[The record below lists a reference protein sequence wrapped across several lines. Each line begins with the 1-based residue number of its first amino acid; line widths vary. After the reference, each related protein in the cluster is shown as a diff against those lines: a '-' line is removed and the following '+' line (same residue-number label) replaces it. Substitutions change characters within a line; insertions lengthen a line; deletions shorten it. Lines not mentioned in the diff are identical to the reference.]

1 MREKNS
7 GTCFQENKAVK
18 ACKYGRNLSESV
30 KYSLMRKNLKS
41 KEESFDI
48 HVPTNGNKLLEKILE
63 EINSN
68 IEIRTLWTVINVNAI
83 ERLGMSDHGPVHFQ
97 IVANIALRLSRLLSE
112 AGVPMTVTKNYGLS
126 NDYAEAIV
134 LFGSLFHDF
143 GMSIEREG
151 HEEFSLIIANNIL
164 RETLSFLPVR
174 ERTIV
179 VSEALHSIISH
190 RKGGRPLTIEAGIVR
205 VADALD
211 MSEGRSRIPY
221 EAGEVNIH
229 SVSAAAIDRVEIKR
243 GKDKPI
249 SVDIIMNNSSG
260 IFQIDD
266 LLKGKVKGS
275 GLEKYIDVSASI
287 AAKMEKKLIDKLE
300 FRE

>member
-1 MREKNS
+1 M
-7 GTCFQENKAVK
+7 V
-18 ACKYGRNLSESV
+18 
-30 KYSLMRKNLKS
+30 KNLKS

-48 HVPTNGNKLLEKILE
+48 HVPLNGNSVLEKTLQN
-63 EINSN
+63 INSDV
-68 IEIRTLWTVINVNAI
+68 EVRTLWNVINVNAI

-97 IVANIALRLSRLLSE
+97 IVANIALKLARILQAS
-112 AGVPMTVTKNYGLS
+112 GVEMSITKNYGLGR
-126 NDYAEAIV
+126 DYAEVVILCA
-134 LFGSLFHDF
+134 SLFHDL

-151 HEEFSLIIANNIL
+151 HEGFSLILANSIL
-164 RETLSFLPVR
+164 KEILSFMPVK

-179 VSEALHSIISH
+179 ASEILHAIISH
-190 RKGGRPLTIEAGIVR
+190 RAGGRPLTVEAGIVR

-229 SVSAAAIDRVEIKR
+229 SISAAAIDAVEIRK

-249 SVDIIMNNSSG
+249 LINILMNNSAG

-266 LLKGKVKGS
+266 LLKSKVKGS
-275 GLEKYIDVSASI
+275 GLEKYIDVEANMSP
-287 AAKMEKKLIDKLE
+287 KGEKRLIDKLDFE
-300 FRE
+300 E

>member
-1 MREKNS
+1 M
-7 GTCFQENKAVK
+7 NK
-18 ACKYGRNLSESV
+18 L
-30 KYSLMRKNLKS
+30 LKS

-48 HVPTNGNKLLEKILE
+48 HVPTNGNVLLEKTLKN
-63 EINSN
+63 INSN

-97 IVANIALRLSRLLSE
+97 IVANIALKLARLLQ
-112 AGVPMTVTKNYGLS
+112 GVGVKMTITKNYGLS
-126 NDYAEAIV
+126 KDYAEIV
-134 LFGSLFHDF
+134 ILFGSLFHDF

-151 HEEFSLIIANNIL
+151 HEEFSLILANNIIK
-164 RETLSFLPVR
+164 ETLSFLPVR

-179 VSEALHSIISH
+179 TSEALHSIISH

-229 SVSAAAIDRVEIKR
+229 SVSATAIDKVEIKK
-243 GKDKPI
+243 GKDRPVHVNI
-249 SVDIIMNNSSG
+249 VMNNSSG

-266 LLKGKVKGS
+266 LLKGKIKGS
-275 GLEKYIDVSASI
+275 GLEKYIEVTASI
-287 AAKMEKKLIDKLE
+287 PYEKEKKLISKLE
-300 FRE
+300 FKKEG

>member
-1 MREKNS
+1 MIREK
-7 GTCFQENKAVK
+7 GVEYPLMVK
-18 ACKYGRNLSESV
+18 I
-30 KYSLMRKNLKS
+30 LKS
-41 KEESFDI
+41 KEETFDI
-48 HVPTNGNKLLEKILE
+48 HVPTNGNKLLENVLQI
-63 EINSN
+63 INSN
-68 IEIRTLWTVINVNAI
+68 IEIRTLWSVINVNAI

-97 IVANIALRLSRLLSE
+97 IVSNIALRLTRLLSE
-112 AGVPMTVTKNYGLS
+112 AGVDMTVTKNYGLS
-126 NDYAEAIV
+126 KDYAEVIV

-164 RETLSFLPVR
+164 RETLAFLPVR
-174 ERTIV
+174 ERTIIT
-179 VSEALHSIISH
+179 SETLHAIISH

-221 EAGEVNIH
+221 EAGKVNIH
-229 SVSAAAIDRVEIKR
+229 SVSAAAIDKVEINK
-243 GKDKPI
+243 GTQKPI
-249 SVDIIMNNSSG
+249 KVNIVMNNSSG

-275 GLEKYIDVSASI
+275 GLEKYIDVTASI
-287 AAKMEKKLIDKLE
+287 SSKTEKKLIDKLDFKE
-300 FRE
+300 EL